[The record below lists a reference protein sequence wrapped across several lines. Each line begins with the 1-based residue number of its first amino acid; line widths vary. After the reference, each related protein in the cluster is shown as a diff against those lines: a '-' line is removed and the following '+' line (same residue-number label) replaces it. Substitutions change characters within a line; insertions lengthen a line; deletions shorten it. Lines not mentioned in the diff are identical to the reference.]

1 MTPPLVPAKRI
12 RIYGIVQGVGFRPF
26 VSRAASR
33 LGLRGSVSNRGSY
46 VEVHVQGP
54 KKAEAEFLHVLE
66 HEAPERSTILRIEVK
81 ETREPEASSFVIA
94 ESEHERG
101 NIFVSPDIATCP
113 ACTKELY
120 DPADPR
126 YLHPFINCT
135 ACGPRLTILDAMPYD
150 RERTSMKEFPMCGF
164 CHGEYTDPAT
174 RRYDAQPVCCPS
186 CGPEV
191 FLLGRPERGAAAI
204 RIVREALAEGR
215 IAAVKGIGGF
225 HLCCDAHNADAV
237 ALLRKRK
244 RRPMKPFALMMR
256 DLETVRRH
264 CHISPEEE
272 AVLTGHQ
279 KPILLLKRKET
290 SDLPEILAPGC
301 GSLGVMLPYAPIH
314 MLLFRSDDPLDDRM
328 TDTFVMTS
336 GNVSGAPICRSDE
349 DALSEIAT
357 FCDLILTHD
366 RRIRLRADDSVME
379 FFRGAPYMI
388 RRSRGYAPLP
398 VSVSGDLHGAA
409 LGIGGELKN
418 TFCLGQDDL
427 FYLSSYIGDMADLRS
442 VKALR
447 ESVERMSSLLEIR
460 PDVVVCDP
468 HPMYNSSRTA
478 EELGLPVLKVQ
489 HHYAHILSCM
499 AENDHDQEVIGVSFD
514 GTGYGD
520 DGTIW
525 GGEFL
530 LCDRNGSR
538 RIGHI
543 RPFIQAGGDAS
554 AREGWRIAAAMIRDR
569 FGDRAPEIV
578 RTLSLCSEQERKILD
593 LMLDR
598 KINCALSTSAGRLF
612 DAVSAILGICRSST
626 FEGEGAMALQHAA
639 ERFGDAG
646 RIRFPEES
654 VPVWENEKF
663 VLPTEH
669 LAENAVRAALED
681 RPPEESAFLFHAG
694 LAEMIVSGCG
704 LARERTGCGVCALS
718 GGVFQNTLL
727 LDFCITGLEKKGFH
741 VLRHRLVPPN
751 DGGIA
756 LGQALYGMN
765 WLKNN
770 IKK

>member
-26 VSRAASR
+26 VSRAAAR
-33 LGLRGSVSNRGSY
+33 FGLRGSVSNRGSY
-46 VEVHVQGP
+46 VEVHLQGTE
-54 KKAEAEFLHVLE
+54 KAEKEFLSVLE
-66 HEAPERSTILRIEVK
+66 REAPERSTILRIEVK
-81 ETREPEASSFVIA
+81 EMQEPEAASFVIA
-94 ESEHERG
+94 GSEHEQG
-101 NIFVSPDIATCP
+101 SIFVSPDIATCP
-113 ACTKELY
+113 ACAGELY

-191 FLLGRPERGAAAI
+191 FLLGHPERGAAAI
-204 RIVREALAEGR
+204 RVVREAIVSGR

-225 HLCCDAHNADAV
+225 HLCCDAHRADSV
-237 ALLRKRK
+237 ALLRQRK
-244 RRPMKPFALMMR
+244 HRPMKPFALMMR
-256 DLETVRRH
+256 DIETVRKH
-264 CHISPEEE
+264 CIVSPEEE
-272 AVLTGHQ
+272 AILSGHQ
-279 KPILLLKRKET
+279 KPILLLKRRET

-314 MLLFRSDDPLDDRM
+314 MLLFRSDDSLDTGM

-349 DALSEIAT
+349 DALSEIAP
-357 FCDLILTHD
+357 FCDLILTHN

-379 FFRGAPYMI
+379 YFRGAPYMI

-398 VSVSGDLHGAA
+398 VPVTGDFRGSV

-418 TFCLGQDDL
+418 TFCAGRHDL
-427 FYLSSYIGDMADLRS
+427 FYLSPYIGDMADLRT
-442 VKALR
+442 VRALR
-447 ESVERMSSLLEIR
+447 ESVDRLNSLLEIK
-460 PDVVVCDP
+460 PEVVVCDP

-499 AENDHDQEVIGVSFD
+499 AENDYTQEVIGVSFD
-514 GTGYGD
+514 GTGFGT

-530 LCDRNGSR
+530 LCDLDGFR
-538 RIGHI
+538 RIGHV
-543 RPFIQAGGDAS
+543 RSFIQAGGDAS
-554 AREGWRIAAAMIRDR
+554 AREGWRIAAAMIRR
-569 FGDRAPEIV
+569 LFGSRAPEILA
-578 RTLSLCSEQERKILD
+578 TLSLCSEPERKALD
-593 LMLDR
+593 FTLDR
-598 KINCALSTSAGRLF
+598 KINCVESTSAGRLF
-612 DAVSAILGICRSST
+612 DAVSAILGICRTSS
-626 FEGEGAMALQHAA
+626 FEGEAAMSLQHTA
-639 ERFGDAG
+639 ERFTPDPGTIAPLHEA
-646 RIRFPEES
+646 FPI
-654 VPVWENEKF
+654 WEKDEF
-663 VLPTEH
+663 LIPTEH
-669 LAENAVRAALED
+669 LVKKAVQSALD
-681 RPPEESAFLFHAG
+681 RWSPEKSAYLFHAD
-694 LAEMIVSGCG
+694 LAEMIGAGCCS
-704 LARERTGCGVCALS
+704 ARERTGCSVCALS

-727 LDFCITGLEKKGFH
+727 LEMCLNKLEKNGFR
-741 VLRHRLVPPN
+741 VLRHSFVPPN

-765 WLKNN
+765 WLKRNR
-770 IKK
+770 